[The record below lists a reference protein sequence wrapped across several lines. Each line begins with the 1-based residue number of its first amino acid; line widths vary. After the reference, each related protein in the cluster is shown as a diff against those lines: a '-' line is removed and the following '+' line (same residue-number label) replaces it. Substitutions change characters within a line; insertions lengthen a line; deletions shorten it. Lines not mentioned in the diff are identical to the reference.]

1 MMVYQHCSPALYWKA
16 AIVGEECRVHSE
28 EALAAGLKKKDPE
41 VWARLYEEYFSRIY
55 RYIAVRVGNRTEAED
70 LAERVFLKALEA
82 GTSFRWR
89 GAPVSSWLFRI
100 ARNVIIDHR
109 RTDKG
114 SRTVPLDDVVIA
126 EDMSPH
132 DVAAKRMDVRRVM
145 MAVDGLSQAQREVI
159 ELRFGGELSTKEVAR
174 VLRKSEGAVRVLQ
187 HNALVALR
195 KKLAG
200 WEDGE

>member
-1 MMVYQHCSPALYWKA
+1 MMVYQHSSPALYWKL
-16 AIVGEECRVHSE
+16 AIVGEERRVKSE

-41 VWARLYEEYFSRIY
+41 AWTRLYEEYFSRIY

-114 SRTVPLDDVVIA
+114 SRMVPLDDVVIA
-126 EDMSPH
+126 EEMNPH
-132 DVAAKRMDVRRVM
+132 DVAVRRSDVRRVM
-145 MAVDGLSQAQREVI
+145 TAVDGLSQAQREVI
-159 ELRFGGELSTKEVAR
+159 ELRFAGELSTKEVAK
-174 VLRKSEGAVRVLQ
+174 VLGKSEGAVRVLQ

-195 KKLAG
+195 KKLSG
-200 WEDGE
+200 WEDGG

>member
-1 MMVYQHCSPALYWKA
+1 MMVYQHSSPTLYLSL
-16 AIVGEECRVHSE
+16 AILGEECRLDGE

-41 VWARLYEEYFSRIY
+41 AWTRLYEEYFSRIY

-82 GTSFRWR
+82 GSSFRWR

-100 ARNVIIDHR
+100 ARNVIIDHM

-114 SRTVPLDDVVIA
+114 GRMVSLDDVVIVG
-126 EDMSPH
+126 ETNPH
-132 DVAAKRMDVRRVM
+132 DIAEKRMDLKRVM
-145 MAVDGLSQAQREVI
+145 TAVDGLSQAQREVI
-159 ELRFGGELSTKEVAR
+159 ELRFAGELSAKEAAR
-174 VLRKSEGAVRVLQ
+174 VLGKSEGAVRVLQ

-195 KKLAG
+195 RKLS
-200 WEDGE
+200 EMDDGQ